1 MDAPLFTLHFKEN
14 FKVYVI
20 LIINTKAVFFPQG
33 SLLFKGLS
41 PSSLAGPDQPSC
53 PSHALHQHQP
63 PRLYL
68 LDHAYILHHPAF
80 SGPDAFVLVDFLAC
94 YLLSSSLP
102 GRLLRIDQTLATDA
116 KGDRTGHIWWLWP
129 QRTDGFCPGVTI
141 RSPSP

>member
-102 GRLLRIDQTLATDA
+102 GRLLRIWKGLMQLSPPPSSFLRLA
-116 KGDRTGHIWWLWP
+116 LY
-129 QRTDGFCPGVTI
+129 PGATI
-141 RSPSP
+141 SCFLL